1 MLGQAVRRF
10 ATSAVRS
17 SHYAEGPGKVRSS
30 FPRIYII
37 GGLVI
42 VFGLVFSHM
51 LTIASFTWRSSL
63 SFCRIMMTT
72 RSDVISG
79 F

>member
-30 FPRIYII
+30 LWRSYVQS
-37 GGLVI
+37 GLLFVS
-42 VFGLVFSHM
+42 GLVFSHM
-51 LTIASFTWRSSL
+51 LTVASFNL
-63 SFCRIMMTT
+63 EVMP
-72 RSDVISG
+72 VILLDHDYMK
-79 F
+79 